1 MRRMGAGA
9 WISLVATVT
18 VLLIGAWLVWYSEW
32 GPGSEPG
39 RQQDYGADNTSGGGG
54 GG

>member
-1 MRRMGAGA
+1 MGVGA
-9 WISLVATVT
+9 WISLIATVI
-18 VLLIGAWLVWYSEW
+18 VLLIGAWAIWDSER

-39 RQQDYGADNTSGGGG
+39 RQNDYGPDNTSGGGG